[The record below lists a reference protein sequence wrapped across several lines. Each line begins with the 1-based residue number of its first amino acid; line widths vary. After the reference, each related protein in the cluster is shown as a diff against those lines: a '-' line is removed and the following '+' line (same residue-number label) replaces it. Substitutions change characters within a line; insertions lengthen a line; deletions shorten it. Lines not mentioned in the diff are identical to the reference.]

1 MTIVLDGRSVAA
13 SLRSEIRADVAA
25 LTAERGRPPSLVA
38 VEVGANE
45 ASASYIRAIGRAC
58 SNAGMMFHHRQLDA
72 RISAAD
78 MEQAIR
84 SLREDVDVD
93 GVIVQMP
100 LPPHL
105 DPAAVIEVL
114 GPDKDVDGLH
124 PMNLGRLAQGLPS
137 LVPNTP
143 AGGMEILRRYDIP
156 LTGRNAVVVGRSN
169 VVGKPLALLLLHEH
183 ATVTICHSRTP
194 DLPEVVREADIVAVA
209 IGRARMVDASM
220 IKPGAVVLDFGIN
233 VDAEGTLCG
242 DVDYEAVAPIAGAI
256 TPVPGGTGPVTNMM
270 LLRNT
275 LLAARRTT

>member
-1 MTIVLDGRSVAA
+1 MTIVLDGRAVAA
-13 SLRSEIRADVAA
+13 SLRSEISADVAA
-25 LTAERGRPPSLVA
+25 FSAERGRPPSLVA
-38 VEVGANE
+38 VEVGAND
-45 ASASYIRAIGRAC
+45 ASASYVRAISRAC
-58 SNAGMMFHHRQLDA
+58 SNVGMTFQHRRLEA
-72 RISAAD
+72 TISAAH
-78 MEQAIR
+78 MEQAITL
-84 SLREDVDVD
+84 LRDDADID

-105 DPAAVIEVL
+105 DPAAVIEAL

-156 LTGRNAVVVGRSN
+156 LAGHNAVVVGRSN
-169 VVGKPLALLLLHEH
+169 VVGKPLTLMLLHQH

-194 DLPEVVREADIVAVA
+194 DLPDVIREADIVAVA

-233 VDAEGTLCG
+233 VDAVGTLCG
-242 DVDYEAVAPIAGAI
+242 DVDYDAVAPIAGAI

-275 LLAARRTT
+275 LLAARR